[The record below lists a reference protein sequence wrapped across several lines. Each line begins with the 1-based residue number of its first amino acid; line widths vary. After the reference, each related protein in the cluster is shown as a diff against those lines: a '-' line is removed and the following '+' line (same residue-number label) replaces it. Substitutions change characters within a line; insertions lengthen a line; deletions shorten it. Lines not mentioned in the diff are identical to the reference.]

1 MKLLRRFLALVLA
14 LAVAV
19 AATLVIVEAVGI
31 RVGESPVLLPIDE
44 WEQRITS
51 GAWSRWSADAWTIAS
66 AIALAVGLLLIVLQ
80 LIPHRT
86 TTLDR
91 RKAGDEREVRFGRSG
106 LADRL
111 HGVVVDQDGVLDS
124 KVKVS
129 KRKVDA
135 TARIPDGGDPTAA
148 KQAVQAALREDL
160 DRLKLAKDPKVRVG
174 TAYTDDRVL

>member
-14 LAVAV
+14 VALAV

-44 WEQRITS
+44 WEQRITA

-66 AIALAVGLLLIVLQ
+66 AVVLAVGLLLIVLQ

-86 TTLDR
+86 TTLAR
-91 RKAGDEREVRFGRSG
+91 RKADHERDVRYGRRG
-106 LADRL
+106 LSDRL
-111 HGVVVDQDGVLDS
+111 HDVVVDQDGVLDS

-129 KRKVDA
+129 KRRVGA
-135 TARIPDGGDPTAA
+135 TARIPGGADRRSTE
-148 KQAVQAALREDL
+148 QSVRSALREEL
-160 DRLKLAKDPKVRVG
+160 DGLRLAKNPRVRVDS
-174 TAYTDDRVL
+174 AYTDDRVL